1 MIANFAVTY
10 RCQSRCRNCNIWRIE
25 DVGKE
30 ELSLE
35 EIGDLFSSNRKFLSD
50 IRSIQITGGEPFLR
64 DDLPEILSTIH
75 GTLPECAFWIPTNGL
90 NPHLIEKGMGGI
102 LGALEGV
109 DVGVSVSIDGIGETH
124 DELRGINGSFEMAV
138 DTLARLSLLR
148 GDDTE
153 LQLSVGM
160 TLTPINSGEM
170 MEVYSLARSL
180 NAEFSFRPINFSE
193 HYYRNQDDTFNPRT
207 SVEEILP
214 VIQKIGHDILK
225 RRGLRASL
233 TTLRYMQG
241 TLDYI
246 RKDGVRTLPCTA
258 GSDSFFLDTNGDVY
272 PCIIMDRRMGNIREE
287 KLGKLWY
294 SETSERT
301 RQRIAE
307 GRCPG
312 CWVECEV
319 YREILNNK
327 LSLTATALNALMHPS
342 TAGIY

>member
-1 MIANFAVTY
+1 
-10 RCQSRCRNCNIWRIE
+10 
-25 DVGKE
+25 
-30 ELSLE
+30 
-35 EIGDLFSSNRKFLSD
+35 
-50 IRSIQITGGEPFLR
+50 
-64 DDLPEILSTIH
+64 
-75 GTLPECAFWIPTNGL
+75 
-90 NPHLIEKGMGGI
+90 
-102 LGALEGV
+102 
-109 DVGVSVSIDGIGETH
+109 
-124 DELRGINGSFEMAV
+124 
-138 DTLARLSLLR
+138 
-148 GDDTE
+148 
-153 LQLSVGM
+153 
-160 TLTPINSGEM
+160 
-170 MEVYSLARSL
+170 
-180 NAEFSFRPINFSE
+180 
-193 HYYRNQDDTFNPRT
+193 
-207 SVEEILP
+207 
-214 VIQKIGHDILK
+214 
-225 RRGLRASL
+225 
-233 TTLRYMQG
+233 MQG